1 MTNSDIYSVVS
12 LISSDIAGM
21 KFHSTDTVEQLL
33 NNPSSYINGFNFW
46 QTVVAQMLLYGN
58 AYAIIDKDSSGAV
71 QGITLLRDD
80 QVSEIIINNA
90 ELTYLVN
97 FDEANKPSLYYSSD
111 EILHFRL
118 LTVGTDTNKQYFG
131 RSPLVAL
138 APEINIQ
145 NLSNNLTK
153 STLTNAI
160 SPSVA
165 ISVPEAQLE
174 KDAKDRIR
182 DSFVDST
189 SGDNYGKPIVL
200 DASATLTTL
209 NNLSPEVASFLSNL
223 DWTKQQISKAFGV
236 PDSYLNGTGDQQ
248 SSIDMISQMYNSSI
262 QRYKNPIVSELSLK
276 LGVPVELV
284 TEMTDDQLIAR
295 LSGLVDA
302 QIVLPV
308 DANNTLKQKGII

>member
-21 KFHSTDTVEQLL
+21 KFHSDEVTEQLL
-33 NNPSSYINGFNFW
+33 NKPSQSINGFNFW
-46 QTVVAQMLLYGN
+46 QTVVSQMLLYGN
-58 AYAIIDKDSSGAV
+58 AYCTINKDAKGV
-71 QGITLLRDD
+71 IQGITLLRDD
-80 QVSEIIINNA
+80 QVSEIIISDS

-118 LTVGTDTNKQYFG
+118 LTVGTDTSKQYFG

-165 ISVPEAQLE
+165 ISVPQAQLE

-189 SGDNYGKPIVL
+189 SGDNFGKPIVL
-200 DASATLTTL
+200 DASATLSML
-209 NNLSPEVASFLSNL
+209 NSLSPEVTSFLSNL

-262 QRYKNPIVSELSLK
+262 QRYKNPIIAELELK
-276 LGVPVELV
+276 LGVPVAL
-284 TEMTDDQLIAR
+284 TNDITDDELIAR
-295 LSGLVDA
+295 MSGLVES
-302 QIVLPV
+302 QIVEPIE
-308 DANNTLKQKGII
+308 ANQKLKDRGII

>member
-1 MTNSDIYSVVS
+1 VVLPTGILSADSAMTNSDIYSVVS

-58 AYAIIDKDSSGAV
+58 AYATIDKDSSGAV

-153 STLTNAI
+153 STNGLL
-160 SPSVA
+160 PKYCLLV
-165 ISVPEAQLE
+165 SVPT
-174 KDAKDRIR
+174 
-182 DSFVDST
+182 V
-189 SGDNYGKPIVL
+189 
-200 DASATLTTL
+200 
-209 NNLSPEVASFLSNL
+209 NNL
-223 DWTKQQISKAFGV
+223 K
-236 PDSYLNGTGDQQ
+236 
-248 SSIDMISQMYNSSI
+248 
-262 QRYKNPIVSELSLK
+262 
-276 LGVPVELV
+276 
-284 TEMTDDQLIAR
+284 
-295 LSGLVDA
+295 
-302 QIVLPV
+302 
-308 DANNTLKQKGII
+308 

>member
-21 KFHSTDTVEQLL
+21 KFHSTDAVEQLL
-33 NNPSSYINGFNFW
+33 NKPSNYINGFNFW
-46 QTVVAQMLLYGN
+46 QTIVAQMLIYGN
-58 AYAIIDKDSSGAV
+58 AYATIDKDSTGAI

-80 QVSEIIINNA
+80 QVSEIIINSD

-118 LTVGTDTNKQYFG
+118 VTVGTDTSKQYFG

-189 SGDNYGKPIVL
+189 SGDNFGKPIVL
-200 DASATLTTL
+200 DASATLSTL

-262 QRYKNPIVSELSLK
+262 QRYKNPIISELSLK
-276 LGVPVELV
+276 LDVPVELA

-302 QIVLPV
+302 QIVSPV